1 MHRKKKRN
9 QPGHNDQD
17 LLFEL
22 AVMKVRRSQIS
33 DAEYLRLLSAATDLH
48 NVRKQML
55 QTCRSVEAKLR
66 KVFKR
71 AVGAHDHLGI
81 LLLDKQPGRKRERTP
96 PPQRPLLPGTP
107 EDVLQAHGAYIAA
120 LARHITAR
128 QTLPHLVDRQIRDNL
143 GDVLAES
150 PGSAMAALKVKCG
163 LTYRELAFLVTKA
176 TTGSPA
182 PIPET
187 ILEART
193 VSCRQAV
200 YAYRRRH
207 KG

>member
-1 MHRKKKRN
+1 MHRKKQRD

-22 AVMKVRRSQIS
+22 ATMKVRRSQIG
-33 DAEYLRLLSAATDLH
+33 DAEYLRLLSAAADLH
-48 NVRKQML
+48 NVRKQIL
-55 QTCRSVEAKLR
+55 QASRSVEGKLR

-71 AVGAHDHLGI
+71 AVSAHDHLGK
-81 LLLDKQPGRKRERTP
+81 LLLDKQPGRKRERTL
-96 PPQRPLLPGTP
+96 PPQRPPLPGTP

-128 QTLPHLVDRQIRDNL
+128 QALPDLVDRQIRDNL

-150 PGSAMAALKVKCG
+150 PGSAMAALREKCG
-163 LTYRELAFLVTKA
+163 LTHRELAFLVTKA
-176 TTGSPA
+176 NTGSPT

-200 YAYRRRH
+200 YAHRRRH